1 MNKNA
6 IKSFAVGARRRLREQ
21 VEQKAFALG
30 IRANGIETADFQGND
45 AVVIAGRL
53 YDATVKWQR
62 EKLVEKIRQ
71 KGFDQVMDEAAYTW
85 FNRFIALR
93 FMEVNN
99 YLETGYRVFSN
110 REAGKNDPEILEKAL
125 QINLPVDRDKVLH
138 LSEENKS
145 EVLYKYLIITQC
157 NVLNTCL
164 SFMFEKISDYTE
176 LLFPDNLLNEN
187 SVMREMVQTI
197 PEEDWREVEIIGW
210 LYQYYISEK
219 KDEVFAALKKNQK
232 ISKENIPAATQLF
245 TPHWIV
251 RYMVENSLGKLWL
264 ESHPNEELQK
274 KWKYYLEPAE
284 QETEVQA
291 ELDKL
296 VNPNLSPED
305 ITILDPACGSGHIL
319 VYAFEVLYDIYK
331 EAGYPEKDIARL
343 ILEKNLYGLDI
354 DDRAA
359 QLACFAVMMKARQ
372 KNRRILREPINLN
385 ICAIQ
390 ESNALGRDTREIILD
405 RVQDDPHARWQV
417 DHLLS
422 TFYDAKEYG
431 SIIEVKDIDE
441 EFWQE
446 GLKHLDQIQG
456 ALFAA
461 NCLEKVQE
469 LLPILAKQAEV
480 MQRHYDVV
488 ITNPPYMGVKGL
500 NAKLRTFA
508 EEHYPHSK
516 MDLFAMFMER
526 NIQMAKQ
533 NGLVSMITMQSW
545 MFLSFFEKLR
555 EIIFNKHTIA
565 SMVHL
570 GTRAFDSIGGAV
582 VSTTAF
588 VIKSNYTSSYKAAYL
603 RLIDGKCEADKDA
616 ELQAIR
622 SEPIYKSV
630 EGFKK
635 VPGLP
640 IAYWVNE
647 RVLDVFEK
655 GIPLGQ
661 FAEVKR
667 GMTTSDNDK
676 FLRFWPEVP
685 SERVFL
691 NAKNAKEALD
701 SGAKWF
707 PYSKG
712 GGYRKWFG
720 FLEYYIN
727 WENAGHD
734 VIAFAKTINKSYTR
748 TIVNIDYYYLPSV
761 GFSYITTGPFSMRWL
776 PEGLL
781 YDSGGPGVFTS
792 EEKRRFVLGCMNS
805 SPASLILKLLNP
817 TINLQI
823 ADLVRLPIPSY
834 EILKNHIFFKE
845 EIKRLISIAKE
856 DWNSYEIS
864 WDFAELPLLASN
876 IRHPL
881 LKKTYDNLRKSWSC
895 MTKEM
900 QILEEKNNEIFIK
913 AYGLQGEVSPKVL
926 ISEITLTCNPH
937 YRYDNNRSNDDLEK
951 LLMLDTIKEFVSYSV
966 GCMMGRYSLDQLGL
980 VYAGGEFDPGKYIT
994 YPADRDAII
1003 PILDKDY
1010 FEDDIVSRFVSFV
1023 RITFGEQTLSQ
1034 NLDFIADAL
1043 GRTGS
1048 ESAVDRIRKYFLN
1061 DFYKDHVRT
1070 YKKRPIY
1077 WLFTSGKQK
1086 AFNALIYMHRYD
1098 KDTVARIRTDY
1109 LHELQGKY
1117 ELETRRLEEVQ
1128 NSDAP
1133 AQTKREAS
1141 KRLTALNK
1149 QKEELRKYDELLR
1162 HYADQQIEIDLDDG
1176 VKVNYAKFNGL
1187 LAKID

>member
-21 VEQKAFALG
+21 VEQRAYAFA
-30 IRANGIETADFQGND
+30 ISAKEIEEVDFQGSD
-45 AVVIAGRL
+45 SIVITGRT
-53 YDATVKWQR
+53 YNATVKWQR

-71 KGFDQVMDEAAYTW
+71 KGFEQVMDEAAYTW

-138 LSEENKS
+138 LLEKNKS
-145 EVLYKYLIITQC
+145 EELYKYLIITQC
-157 NVLNTCL
+157 NVLNECL
-164 SFMFEKISDYTE
+164 PFMFEKISDYTE

-187 SVMREMVQTI
+187 SVIREIVKTI

-264 ESHPNEELQK
+264 ESHPNHGLQE

-284 QETEVQA
+284 QEPEVQA

-296 VNPNLSPED
+296 INHDLRPED

-331 EAGYPEKDIARL
+331 ETGYPEKDIARL
-343 ILEKNLYGLDI
+343 ILEKNIYGLDI

-359 QLACFAVMMKARQ
+359 QLACFAVMMKARE
-372 KNRRILREPINLN
+372 KNRRILHEPVNLN

-390 ESNALGRDTREIILD
+390 ESNPLGREAGEIILNGLEND
-405 RVQDDPHARWQV
+405 SHARWQV

-422 TFYDAKEYG
+422 IFCDAKEYG

-441 EFWQE
+441 VFWQARLE
-446 GLKHLDQIQG
+446 HLDKMQDS
-456 ALFAA
+456 LFAT
-461 NCLEKVQE
+461 NCLEKVRE
-469 LLPILAKQAEV
+469 MLPLLFKQAQV
-480 MQRHYDVV
+480 MQRKYDVV
-488 ITNPPYMGVKGL
+488 VANPPYMGNKGMNSRVKAYGEK
-500 NAKLRTFA
+500 NFSDSKL
-508 EEHYPHSK
+508 
-516 MDLFAMFMER
+516 DLFAMFIDRGFQLSKR
-526 NIQMAKQ
+526 NGYNVM
-533 NGLVSMITMQSW
+533 VTMQSW
-545 MFLSFFEKLR
+545 MFLSTYEKFRKKVL
-555 EIIFNKHTIA
+555 EEAAINC
-565 SMVHL
+565 MVHMANMVL
-570 GTRAFDSIGGAV
+570 GIAFGTVATVWQKVKSPTYKGHFSYVKYEDLTIDNNPKE
-582 VSTTAF
+582 F
-588 VIKSNYTSSYKAAYL
+588 PIKNDRL
-603 RLIDGKCEADKDA
+603 R
-616 ELQAIR
+616 
-622 SEPIYKSV
+622 SV
-630 EGFKK
+630 ASLNFNRI
-635 VPGLP
+635 PGSP
-640 IAYWVNE
+640 IAYWVSE
-647 RVLDVFEK
+647 GVLRAFED
-655 GIPLGQ
+655 GTPLGD

-667 GMTTSDNDK
+667 GMTTSDNEK
-676 FLRFWPEVP
+676 FLRFWPEV
-685 SERVFL
+685 STKKVFTR
-691 NAKNAKEALD
+691 AKNAFEALN
-701 SGAKWF
+701 SKAKWF

-727 WENAGHD
+727 WENNGYD
-734 VIAFAKTINKSYTR
+734 VIEFAKTINKSYTR
-748 TIVNIDYYYLPSV
+748 TIVNIDYYFLPSV
-761 GFSYITTGPFSMRWL
+761 GFSYITNGPFSMRWL
-776 PEGLL
+776 PEGCL

-792 EEKRRFVLGCMNS
+792 EEKRRYIIGCMNS
-805 SPASLILKLLNP
+805 CPAQLILKLLNP

-823 ADLVRLPIPSY
+823 ADVVRLPIPPY
-834 EILKNHIFFKE
+834 QKHINNKFFTE
-845 EIKRLISIAKE
+845 GINRLIFIARE
-856 DWNSYEIS
+856 DWDSFETSWNFLEI
-864 WDFAELPLLASN
+864 PLLIKS
-876 IRHPL
+876 IRQPL
-881 LKKTYDNLRKSWSC
+881 LKKTYDDLRTKWNN
-895 MTKEM
+895 MTIET
-900 QILEEKNNEIFIK
+900 QVLEEKNNEIFIN
-913 AYGLQGEVSPKVL
+913 AYGLEGE
-926 ISEITLTCNPH
+926 ISSKISLEEITLTCNPY
-937 YRYDNNRSNDDLEK
+937 YRYGNNRSVEELEK
-951 LLMLDTIKEFVSYSV
+951 LLLADTIKEFLSYAV
-966 GCMMGRYSLDQLGL
+966 GCMMGRYSLDQTGL
-980 VYAGGEFDPGKYIT
+980 VYAGGEFEPGKYIT
-994 YPADRDAII
+994 YPTDRDAII
-1003 PILDKDY
+1003 PILDNDY
-1010 FEDDIVSRFVSFV
+1010 FEDDIVARFVSFV
-1023 RITFGEQTLSQ
+1023 KITFGEQTLSE

-1098 KDTVARIRTDY
+1098 RGTVARIRTDY

-1117 ELETRRLEEVQ
+1117 ELETRRLEEIQ
-1128 NSDAP
+1128 TSDAP
-1133 AQTKREAS
+1133 AQAKREAS
-1141 KRLTALNK
+1141 KRLTARNK

-1176 VKVNYAKFNGL
+1176 VKVNYAKFDGL